1 MNVTARNAIAL
12 PQIVWWQDRN
22 MVSLVKR
29 TAFKACNETEFDE
42 AVAVA
47 RDLQLSPLRKQIY
60 AFVFNAADETRRN
73 MVLVVGIDGGRA
85 IAARTQNYQP
95 DDQEPTWVFSDAL
108 KNPLTNPHGIE
119 KCTVGVYHRP
129 SRDDPFRRIVHTVYW
144 DEFAP
149 ILKSAPD
156 EEYEWV
162 GSGSFYPAGHKK
174 AGEEKQYKRLKAGA
188 EVTLRLDPKKD
199 AWIKS
204 GRNQIAKCAEMG
216 VLRKGWPED
225 LSRVYTDEETHRA
238 QTLDGV
244 DYEDLTPS
252 QMATQAD
259 TDKRVDLIGGIAIS
273 VSLDNTGI
281 LTRVPIGQFA
291 DKVIEAAA
299 AMESGDVASFM
310 IRNRVAL
317 QEFWAHN
324 KTDALELKRK
334 LEAREAQK

>member
-1 MNVTARNAIAL
+1 MNAPARSAVAV
-12 PQIVWWQDRN
+12 PQLVWWQDRN
-22 MVSLVKR
+22 MVSLIKR
-29 TAFKACNETEFDE
+29 SAFKACNETEFDE

-47 RDLQLSPLRKQIY
+47 RELGLSPLRKQIY
-60 AFVFNAADETRRN
+60 AFVFSASDPAKRN
-73 MVLVVGIDGGRA
+73 MVLVIGIDGGRA
-85 IAARTQNYQP
+85 VAARTRNYQP
-95 DDQEPTWVFSDAL
+95 DDQGPEWVFKDEL

-129 SRDDPFRRIVHTVYW
+129 SPSDPFRRIVHTVYW

-149 ILKSAPD
+149 ILRTAD
-156 EEYEWV
+156 EDSYEWV
-162 GSGSFYPAGHKK
+162 GSGSYYPDGHKK

-188 EVTLRLDPKKD
+188 EVMLRLDPKKD
-199 AWIKS
+199 AWVKS

-225 LSRVYTDEETHRA
+225 LSRVYAEEETHRA
-238 QTLDGV
+238 QTIDGV

-259 TDKRVDLIGGIAIS
+259 SDKRLDLIGGPAIS

-281 LTRVPIGQFA
+281 LERVPIGQFA
-291 DKVIEAAA
+291 DKVIEATKELAA
-299 AMESGDVASFM
+299 GDIASFQ

-324 KTDALELKRK
+324 KTDALELKKK
-334 LEAREAQK
+334 LEARS